1 MHNVGTG
8 LLPNV
13 WIPQHPRN
21 KLAAAQPI
29 GVLQHKEEPV
39 HKVTIQ
45 PRWSITRS
53 DGQTLAQR
61 LVDVLVDVHEHGSL
75 SRACQLSGTSYRH
88 AWQLIREGEALFG
101 VPLLTMARGK
111 GSSLTE
117 LGAKLVWADRRINA
131 RLSPLFVSLAS
142 ELEAEIEKVC
152 APLHALLHI
161 HANHGFAV
169 ETLRT
174 FLAQAG
180 VPHELKYCGSV
191 EAVAALHAQGCDVA
205 GFAVPLGEFEPAV
218 VAHYSRWLSVRSQ
231 KIIHVTTRQQ
241 GVMVASG
248 NPFKIY
254 ELKDLARPGVRFINR
269 QPGSGTRLLLDL
281 MMQKQGLAQSAIHGY
296 EQCEFTHAAIAAY
309 VASGMADAGFGVETP
324 ARRFKLDFI
333 PSQTER
339 YFLLCD
345 ERVLDTEPVQQ
356 MLGVLRSDAFKA
368 AVNQLPGYRADG
380 AGTVLSLGEAF
391 GTLQAAPAR
400 RKRP

>member
-1 MHNVGTG
+1 M
-8 LLPNV
+8 
-13 WIPQHPRN
+13 
-21 KLAAAQPI
+21 
-29 GVLQHKEEPV
+29 

-45 PRWSITRS
+45 PRWSIERP
-53 DGQTLAQR
+53 DGMALAAR

-75 SRACQLSGTSYRH
+75 SRACKHSGMSYRH
-88 AWQLIREGEALFG
+88 AWELIRQGEALFG
-101 VPLLTMARGK
+101 QPLLTMERGK
-111 GSSLTE
+111 GSSLTD
-117 LGAKLVWADRRINA
+117 LGEKLVWADRRINA

-142 ELEAEIEKVC
+142 ELEAEIEKLC
-152 APLHALLHI
+152 SPLHSLLRI

-174 FLAQAG
+174 FLASAE

-191 EAVAALHAQGCDVA
+191 EAVAALHGLACDVA

-218 VAHYSRWLSVRSQ
+218 VAHYSRWLSPRSQ

-241 GVMVASG
+241 GVMVAPG
-248 NPFKIY
+248 NPLKLY
-254 ELKDLARPGVRFINR
+254 EPKDLARPGVRFINR

-281 MMQKQGLAQSAIHGY
+281 MLRKQGLEPSAIHGY
-296 EQCEFTHAAIAAY
+296 EQCEFTHAAVAAY

-345 ERVLDTEPVQQ
+345 ERVIDAPLVQQ
-356 MLGVLRSDAFKA
+356 MLSILRSESFKT
-368 AVNQLPGYRADG
+368 AVNLLPGYRSEG
-380 AGTVLSLGEAF
+380 SGTVMSLSEAF
-391 GTLQAAPAR
+391 ETLQGAT
-400 RKRP
+400 RKKRA